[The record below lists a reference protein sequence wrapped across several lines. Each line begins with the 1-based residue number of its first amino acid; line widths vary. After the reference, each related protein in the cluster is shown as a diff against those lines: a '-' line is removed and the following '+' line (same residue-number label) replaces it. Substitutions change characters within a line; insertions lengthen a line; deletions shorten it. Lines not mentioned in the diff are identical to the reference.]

1 MKTPVFQLFKG
12 DTNLMGSMAP
22 YFLGAGLTDEV
33 GIQNDQLQVFLND
46 EGRQLPLPREGDLL
60 KPWAG
65 YVETRVLPLGAFK
78 VERYGLGWEPGG
90 AEAMVMTARAVTY
103 TGEVKAGGTMHFD
116 NKSLADILG
125 EAARSAGLALAID
138 PQLAEVRIPYTLRWE
153 ASPIDFASRL
163 AAEHGGIVKPG
174 GEKLAVVRRGAGTD
188 AAGAELPRI
197 RVTRVGSSGWNIE
210 GEPRPR
216 FGKVAAAWQDP
227 ASGRRKLAEKSA
239 GSEGPTNNLIH
250 PRATKAEAEAA
261 AEARARELNTLTGA
275 GFFVTEFDPT
285 YSAGALV
292 EASGFGEGID
302 GVWPS
307 ERISTSWEKGA
318 PVLSTIDVTAKPE
331 GGRADE

>member
-1 MKTPVFQLFKG
+1 MTYIISRLAPDHPSGCVYWNGRVHPHDAVGRANDDNSAEPEGIWTAGSRIVAEATALWLNTSPVAIGLKG
-12 DTNLMGSMAP
+12 E
-22 YFLGAGLTDEV
+22 GLW
-33 GIQNDQLQVFLND
+33 QAM
-46 EGRQLPLPREGDLL
+46 PLPD
-60 KPWAG
+60 
-65 YVETRVLPLGAFK
+65 GA
-78 VERYGLGWEPGG
+78 
-90 AEAMVMTARAVTY
+90 
-103 TGEVKAGGTMHFD
+103 H
-116 NKSLADILG
+116 
-125 EAARSAGLALAID
+125 
-138 PQLAEVRIPYTLRWE
+138 
-153 ASPIDFASRL
+153 IDFASRL

-174 GEKLAVVRRGAGTD
+174 GERLAVVRRGAGTD

-197 RVTRVGSSGWNIE
+197 RVTRMGSSGWNIE

-227 ASGRRKLAEKSA
+227 ASGRRKLAEKDA

-261 AEARARELNTLTGA
+261 AQARARELNTLTGA

-307 ERISTSWEKGA
+307 ERISTSWEKGT

-331 GGRADE
+331 GGKTDD